1 MHIVRAVCAAA
12 LLAASSP
19 VLAAGVLLTNVV
31 VYDGTGGTPFR
42 GDVRVEG
49 TRIAAVAPRLE
60 PKPGDKVS
68 DQRGLAPALWG

>member
-1 MHIVRAVCAAA
+1 MRVTRSVCLAA
-12 LLAASSP
+12 LLAGAAP
-19 VLAAGVLLTNVV
+19 VFAAEVLLTNVV